1 MTTWNLF
8 TVVRYCTADA
18 LKRHERVNAFNLVV
32 SIIIVS
38 PMLVVV
44 VGEESIADTEA

>member
-8 TVVRYCTADA
+8 MVVRYCTADA

-32 SIIIVS
+32 IIII
-38 PMLVVV
+38 MLLLLMAAVV
-44 VGEESIADTEA
+44 